1 MARRTAS
8 SGCRNS
14 VQELDILQLA
24 AACTGPY
31 APPVSLTAGHQLEP
45 GERTIRRHETLL
57 GRENRSSA
65 HPTGGNIAWRRISP
79 PTGTDPYWAQFRI
92 GSSRRATRIA
102 CLSATAANPDPIPR
116 SWAISSPT
124 TPQISSYD
132 MMSPEEVFRD
142 HARHAPHGLPPR
154 LDCRV
159 SVRTMAQRAA

>member
-31 APPVSLTAGHQLEP
+31 APRVSLTAGHQLEL

-57 GRENRSSA
+57 GMENRSSA

-79 PTGTDPYWAQFRI
+79 STGTDP
-92 GSSRRATRIA
+92 SMTSVKVT
-102 CLSATAANPDPIPR
+102 
-116 SWAISSPT
+116 
-124 TPQISSYD
+124 
-132 MMSPEEVFRD
+132 EVIN
-142 HARHAPHGLPPR
+142 
-154 LDCRV
+154 
-159 SVRTMAQRAA
+159 SE